1 MVAMMG
7 GMTRVGAKK
16 NALAIPTTAASDPG
30 PADLDS
36 DRANRVE
43 QLRAQIAELETTNP

>member
-7 GMTRVGAKK
+7 GMTRAGAKK
-16 NALAIPTTAASDPG
+16 NAMAIPTIAVSGPG
-30 PADLDS
+30 PAGLDS

-43 QLRAQIAELETTNP
+43 QLRAQIAELEMTNP